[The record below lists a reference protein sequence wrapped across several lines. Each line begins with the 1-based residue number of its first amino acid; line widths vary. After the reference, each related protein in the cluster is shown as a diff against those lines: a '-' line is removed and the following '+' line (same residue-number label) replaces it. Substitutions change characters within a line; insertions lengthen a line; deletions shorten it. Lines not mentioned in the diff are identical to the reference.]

1 MNKFVR
7 VKKSLL
13 ALFCSVFCCATGAL
27 GLNYFINNPL
37 SIADA
42 TATGNNTFVLSNGES
57 GISDAS
63 ANDYRK
69 LINAIGRAAS
79 GNATANYSYA
89 TMSSAIGSGAV
100 KADKLSDYKIVFGG
114 YTWNIAYVSKTRAPS
129 VTTNA
134 AGAAGDVVVTLY
146 LADTGKKAGLDNDVG
161 SQFSPHAVNA
171 TNVNYPSSMYA
182 TSLIRSSLVGSQY
195 STDNATLADGTQNP
209 AWTRFTDN
217 AQLGK
222 YISTPAQ
229 IAYQETEY
237 TSTYQYYYPNDAYGQ
252 KSNISGHSW
261 FSDSTVNMAD
271 IQTKSGYGDWK
282 TDKLWLPSMSETGWD
297 TTHVGSWGLSATQRG
312 NTNTASTDSSSAAGQ
327 MRYTW
332 VRSGSISNAD
342 GIRILGSAGGVNF
355 GYANTRF
362 AVRPALHLNL
372 SLATAAAEGN
382 EPVDP
387 ADCEKT
393 ANEWTAAVQE
403 SLNNNGKQVTF
414 KLLRNW
420 IANSDLANTT
430 AFGDGVGFS
439 AGRITV
445 PEGADIILDLNGH
458 IIDRNLTDEI
468 ESGSVILVNGGTL
481 TVEDN
486 SAKKTGKI
494 TGGMNSLGG
503 GIHATIGS
511 KLTINSGT
519 ITGNNSS
526 NAGGVFVQGASNATA
541 ATKETKFIMNGGEI
555 SNNHTSSGGGVYL
568 NGIVYGVMNGGLIAN
583 NVAEVY
589 GGGVCLTV
597 RDADFTMNGG
607 EISNNTSN
615 GVGGGIYVMGDDVDK
630 TPVTI
635 NSGKINNNR
644 ATGNDATRNG
654 GGGIHLNNAK
664 LILNGGEINDNNSTT
679 GAGGGLFVEHN
690 AEMEMN
696 GGEVCRNTNT
706 VDPAY
711 MGGGGII
718 SYGVVTIN
726 GGKINENSTTRN
738 GGGILVR
745 TAYDSNNKPVFIG
758 KLTLNGGE
766 ICNNSAQ
773 WGGGI
778 YINNGAQFYMNG
790 GKVNNNSTTSA
801 AGGMYIWTDTTNMS
815 YAVKNYFEMNGGEFS
830 GNTAGAGGGGVNLFH
845 VDAVIND
852 GKISGNSTANNGGG
866 VYISGSSNLTFNG
879 GEIRQHFPQPW
890 RRHFS

>member
-37 SIADA
+37 SIAEA

-129 VTTNA
+129 TATNA

-146 LADTGKKAGLDNDVG
+146 LADTGKKAGLDNDVV

-171 TNVNYPSSMYA
+171 TNVTYPSSMYA
-182 TSLIRSSLVGSQY
+182 TSIVRSTLVGSSY
-195 STDNATLADGTQNP
+195 SATETATELTAGTQNP

-237 TSTYQYYYPNDAYGQ
+237 TSTYFNYFPNDAYGQ
-252 KSNISGHSW
+252 KSNISGHTW
-261 FSDSTVNMAD
+261 FSDSTVNMVD

-282 TDKLWLPSMSETGWD
+282 TDKLWLPSLTETGWD
-297 TTHVGSWGLSATQRG
+297 STRLGMWGLSATQRG
-312 NTNTASTDSSSAAGQ
+312 NTNTASTDGSAAAGHTGQ
-327 MRYTW
+327 SW
-332 VRSGSISNAD
+332 LRSGEYNYASRVYA
-342 GIRILGSAGGVNF
+342 LGSTGSHYGNATNVS
-355 GYANTRF
+355 F

-393 ANEWTAAVQE
+393 ANEWNAAVQE
-403 SLNNNGKQVTF
+403 SLNNGGKQVTF

-458 IIDRNLTDEI
+458 TIDRNLTDEI

-481 TVEDN
+481 TVEDG

-568 NGIVYGVMNGGLIAN
+568 NGIVYGVMNGGLIAH

-597 RDADFTMNGG
+597 RDAEFIMN
-607 EISNNTSN
+607 
-615 GVGGGIYVMGDDVDK
+615 
-630 TPVTI
+630 
-635 NSGKINNNR
+635 R
-644 ATGNDATRNG
+644 
-654 GGGIHLNNAK
+654 
-664 LILNGGEINDNNSTT
+664 
-679 GAGGGLFVEHN
+679 
-690 AEMEMN
+690 
-696 GGEVCRNTNT
+696 
-706 VDPAY
+706 DP
-711 MGGGGII
+711 
-718 SYGVVTIN
+718 
-726 GGKINENSTTRN
+726 
-738 GGGILVR
+738 
-745 TAYDSNNKPVFIG
+745 
-758 KLTLNGGE
+758 
-766 ICNNSAQ
+766 
-773 WGGGI
+773 
-778 YINNGAQFYMNG
+778 
-790 GKVNNNSTTSA
+790 
-801 AGGMYIWTDTTNMS
+801 
-815 YAVKNYFEMNGGEFS
+815 
-830 GNTAGAGGGGVNLFH
+830 
-845 VDAVIND
+845 
-852 GKISGNSTANNGGG
+852 
-866 VYISGSSNLTFNG
+866 
-879 GEIRQHFPQPW
+879 
-890 RRHFS
+890 